1 MTTEQEARDA
11 IRHAFGDTAHVEVE
25 TFPGGNLSITITKG
39 KHAAT
44 IDGHPESGWG
54 WTVDPGEDD
63 GFSGHENV
71 ATTLD
76 EALADV
82 RAALI

>member
-11 IRHAFGDTAHVEVE
+11 IHHAFGDTAHADV
-25 TFPGGNLSITITKG
+25 TAFPSGTLSITLRKG
-39 KHAAT
+39 GHAAT

-54 WTVDPGEDD
+54 WTVDPADD
-63 GFSGHENV
+63 EGFSGHENT
-71 ATTLD
+71 APTLD
-76 EALADV
+76 EALGAV

>member
-11 IRHAFGDTAHVEVE
+11 IHHTFGESAHAEVTA
-25 TFPGGNLSITITKG
+25 FPAGNLSITLTKG
-39 KHAAT
+39 EHAAT

-54 WTVDPGEDD
+54 WTIDPADD
-63 GFSGHENV
+63 EGFSGHENT
-71 ATTLD
+71 ADTLD

-82 RAALI
+82 RAGLI